1 MGFDNPQRDVKM
13 SSQPAYN
20 PGPGAKKYRTGSRTA
35 GNPQRPAER
44 TQEIQQSLEEASNM
58 DNQSQQATQD
68 FVRAVVEGV
77 RVEIAK
83 ELGEANAKSA
93 KQFGE
98 AKTEMAERFGEM
110 KTEMAERFGEM
121 KTEMAKQFDE
131 VNAKSAERFG
141 EVTTAMAKQF
151 DEVNRKNAERFG
163 AMDTATAKRFGE
175 VKTEMAERLGAANTE
190 NAKREKR
197 QLVWL
202 VGTII
207 AVASLMTGLIRLW
220 TM

>member
-1 MGFDNPQRDVKM
+1 
-13 SSQPAYN
+13 
-20 PGPGAKKYRTGSRTA
+20 
-35 GNPQRPAER
+35 
-44 TQEIQQSLEEASNM
+44 M
-58 DNQSQQATQD
+58 DNQSQQATKD
-68 FVRAVVEGV
+68 FVHAVVEGV

-83 ELGEANAKSA
+83 EFGEANAKNA
-93 KQFGE
+93 KQ
-98 AKTEMAERFGEM
+98 
-110 KTEMAERFGEM
+110 FGEM

-151 DEVNRKNAERFG
+151 DEVNAKNAE
-163 AMDTATAKRFGE
+163 RFGE

-207 AVASLMTGLIRLW
+207 AVASLITGLIRLW

>member
-20 PGPGAKKYRTGSRTA
+20 PGPGAKKRRTGSHAA
-35 GNPQRPAER
+35 GNPPRPAER
-44 TQEIQQSLEEASNM
+44 TQEIQQPLEEAANM
-58 DNQSQQATQD
+58 DNQSQQATKD
-68 FVRAVVEGV
+68 FVHAVVEGV

-83 ELGEANAKSA
+83 EFGEANAKNA

-98 AKTEMAERFGEM
+98 MKTEMAERFGEM

-151 DEVNRKNAERFG
+151 DEVNAKNAE
-163 AMDTATAKRFGE
+163 RFGE

-207 AVASLMTGLIRLW
+207 AVASLITGLIRLW

>member
-35 GNPQRPAER
+35 GNPPRPAER
-44 TQEIQQSLEEASNM
+44 TQEIQQPLEEAANM
-58 DNQSQQATQD
+58 DNQSQQATKD
-68 FVRAVVEGV
+68 FVHAVVEGV

-83 ELGEANAKSA
+83 EFGEANAKNA
-93 KQFGE
+93 KQ
-98 AKTEMAERFGEM
+98 
-110 KTEMAERFGEM
+110 FGEM

-151 DEVNRKNAERFG
+151 DEVNAKNAE
-163 AMDTATAKRFGE
+163 RFGE

-207 AVASLMTGLIRLW
+207 AVASLITGLIRLW